1 MSTSELQLKLDIIS
15 RITELKE
22 VRVIKEIKKLLDF
35 ELEDTLYELSTDQEN
50 RVAEARK
57 EYKNGDYITNEEA
70 EDEIDQ
76 WLKEDLQVLNV

>member
-22 VRVIKEIKKLLDF
+22 VRGGGGGGGVLDF
-35 ELEDTLYELSTDQEN
+35 VLEENLYELSSDQKN

-70 EDEIDQ
+70 ENEIDQ
-76 WLKEDLQVLNV
+76 WLKEE

>member
-35 ELEDTLYELSTDQEN
+35 ELEDNLYELSTDQEN

-57 EYKNGDYITNEEA
+57 QYKNGDYITNEDA
-70 EDEIDQ
+70 ENEIDQ
-76 WLKEDLQVLNV
+76 WLKEE

>member
-1 MSTSELQLKLDIIS
+1 MSTSELQLMLYIIS

-70 EDEIDQ
+70 ENEIDQ
-76 WLKEDLQVLNV
+76 WLKEDLQVFNV

>member
-35 ELEDTLYELSTDQEN
+35 ELEENLYELSTNQKN

-57 EYKNGDYITNEEA
+57 EYKNGNYINNEEA
-70 EDEIDQ
+70 NNEIDQ
-76 WLKEDLQVLNV
+76 WLKEEIQVF

>member
-1 MSTSELQLKLDIIS
+1 MSSSELQLKLDIIS

-35 ELEDTLYELSTDQEN
+35 ELEESLYELSTD

-70 EDEIDQ
+70 ENEIDQ
-76 WLKEDLQVLNV
+76 WLKEE

>member
-1 MSTSELQLKLDIIS
+1 MTTSELQLKLDIIS

-35 ELEDTLYELSTDQEN
+35 ELEENLYELSTDQEN

-57 EYKNGDYITNEEA
+57 EYKNGDYIANEEA
-70 EDEIDQ
+70 DNEIDQ
-76 WLKEDLQVLNV
+76 WLKEELQSFNV

>member
-35 ELEDTLYELSTDQEN
+35 ELEENLYELSTDQEN

-57 EYKNGDYITNEEA
+57 EYKNGDYIANEVA
-70 EDEIDQ
+70 DNEIDQ
-76 WLKEDLQVLNV
+76 WLKEELQSFNV

>member
-35 ELEDTLYELSTDQEN
+35 ELEENLYELSTDQEN
-50 RVAEARK
+50 RVAEAK
-57 EYKNGDYITNEEA
+57 KGI
-70 EDEIDQ
+70 
-76 WLKEDLQVLNV
+76 